1 MSSTEQYAQ
10 DMVKVL
16 LAQRPDALDV
26 ARAVV
31 EQIESIRQHVT
42 CESCGKGFLRCL
54 PQQVYCGAR
63 CRERL
68 KKRRRRVLAEERRV
82 VEAYGAVTQSV
93 PNGAAVTPSRVH
105 SAPQQAA
112 CSQERHT

>member
-1 MSSTEQYAQ
+1 MTTAEQYAV
-10 DMVKVL
+10 DLVKVL

-31 EQIESIRQHVT
+31 EQIETIRQHVT
-42 CESCGKGFLRCL
+42 CESCGRGFLRCL

-68 KKRRRRVLAEERRV
+68 KKRRRRVLAEHRR
-82 VEAYGAVTQSV
+82 EAEAS
-93 PNGAAVTPSRVH
+93 NGLA
-105 SAPQQAA
+105 
-112 CSQERHT
+112 

>member
-1 MSSTEQYAQ
+1 MVSTEQYAQ

-31 EQIESIRQHVT
+31 EQIEAIQQHVT

-54 PQQVYCGAR
+54 PQQIYCGAR

-68 KKRRRRVLAEERRV
+68 KARRRQVLAEQRR
-82 VEAYGAVTQSV
+82 EAEAL
-93 PNGAAVTPSRVH
+93 NGLA
-105 SAPQQAA
+105 
-112 CSQERHT
+112 